1 MGFLLRVTFWF
12 SMVLLAL
19 PSGMGPDDQPKVGP
33 IDALLAAKAAVG
45 DVASLCARQPEACE
59 TGREAFAVIGTR
71 ARESARIAYQLI
83 EEGQALD
90 TEGTGSTLAPP
101 AADRQ
106 AQPTVADADLAMP
119 RFAPIPSAA
128 PR

>member
-1 MGFLLRVTFWF
+1 MGLLLRMTFWF

-19 PSGMGPDDQPKVGP
+19 PFGMGADDRPKVGP
-33 IDALLAAKAAVG
+33 IDALIAAKAAVG
-45 DVASLCARQPEACE
+45 DVAGLCARQPEACE

-83 EEGQALD
+83 EESQALD
-90 TEGTGSTLAPP
+90 TEGTGSTRAAPP
-101 AADRQ
+101 ADNS
-106 AQPTVADADLAMP
+106 PVVADPAMP
-119 RFAPIPSAA
+119 RLAPIPTAA